1 MCVFACKASQ
11 IARDPICKST
21 CVRDRCQRIA
31 SLKKAKN
38 DLRQQLQTEQIQ
50 HRKIAKQ
57 TEAVAA
63 KRKDELYAE
72 LQEPMI

>member
-1 MCVFACKASQ
+1 M
-11 IARDPICKST
+11 PCKSKENE
-21 CVRDRCQRIA
+21 
-31 SLKKAKN
+31 S

-50 HRKIAKQ
+50 HRKSAKQ
-57 TEAVAA
+57 KEAVEA